1 MQKPNFSESLG
12 KILKQDGRYDH
23 DAYYFVREGLDFTL
37 KMLKKESPG
46 PKRHVTGQELLEGLR
61 RYALHQFGPMTKTV
75 LNYWGVRQCE
85 DFAEI
90 VFNMVDEGI
99 LGKSEHDR
107 REDFKNGYDFDEAFV
122 KPYRPPRRASVRHAC
137 ADTRATAKHLA
148 ASPRSSGAK
157 KMSSG
162 SN

>member
-1 MQKPNFSESLG
+1 MSKQNFTESLD
-12 KILKQDGRYDH
+12 KILKQDGRYEQ
-23 DAYYFVREGLDFTL
+23 DAYYFVRESLDFTL
-37 KMLKKESPG
+37 KILKKETPG
-46 PKRHVTGQELLEGLR
+46 LKRHVTGQELLEGLR
-61 RYALHQFGPMTKTV
+61 RYALHQFGPMSKTV
-75 LNYWGVRQCE
+75 LNYWGVRRCE

-90 VFNMVDEGI
+90 VFNMVDQGI

-122 KPYRPPRRASVRHAC
+122 KPYRPPPRSGVRRAREDS
-137 ADTRATAKHLA
+137 RATAQHLA

>member
-1 MQKPNFSESLG
+1 MQKLNFSESLE

-23 DAYYFVREGLDFTL
+23 DAYYFVREGLDFTI

-46 PKRHVTGQELLEGLR
+46 PKRHVTGQELMDGLR
-61 RYALHQFGPMTKTV
+61 RYALQQFGPMAKTV
-75 LNYWGVRQCE
+75 LNFWGVHKCE

-107 REDFKNGYDFDEAFV
+107 RDDFKNGYDFDAAFV
-122 KPYRPPRRASVRHAC
+122 KPYRPPPRSNVRHARQD
-137 ADTRATAKHLA
+137 ARAAAKHLA
-148 ASPRSSGAK
+148 PSPRNSSAK